1 MNIVKD
7 TDKGYNNLL
16 KLMKQQKVSADIG
29 IFYNAGQVDG
39 VSIAEYATYNEYG
52 AVIRSVKA
60 RMWLGYAMNQA
71 GIKANIPTG
80 NIVIP
85 ERSFLRSTFDE
96 QEKNAFRVIGAD
108 LKISILKPGFSLS
121 KPVAKGAEF
130 MRSEVV
136 KKIKTALQ
144 WAKPNRP
151 FTIAMKGKN
160 QPLINKGIMWK
171 AVTWKIVKIGG

>member
-39 VSIAEYATYNEYG
+39 VSIAEYATHNEYG
-52 AVIRSVKA
+52 TK
-60 RMWLGYAMNQA
+60 
-71 GIKANIPTG
+71 K
-80 NIVIP
+80 IP

-96 QEKNAFRVIGAD
+96 QEKNAFRIIGLD
-108 LKISILKPGFSLS
+108 IKMSVLKPTFSLS
-121 KPVAKGAEF
+121 KSIAKGAEYF
-130 MRSEVV
+130 RSEVI
-136 KKIKTALQ
+136 KKIKTADQ
-144 WAKPNRP
+144 WAVANRP
-151 FTIAMKGKN
+151 STIAKKGKN
-160 QPLINKGIMWK
+160 QPLIHKGIMWK